1 MLIYVCMSVNGII
14 FIFTNDYKQTENKLK
29 NKEKWYIQTYKWIKF
44 YYTIAGLCYG
54 MYIYIYTYLNTTTN
68 NMCKSHK
75 IHMYMSDL
83 YKCICVFFFCLYI
96 LFWFFLAWH
105 SSCTNVFMFVSML
118 KHFFARFFYKTII
131 KNFSNI
137 RKIII
142 EKKQEIQLKRKKNK

>member
-1 MLIYVCMSVNGII
+1 MYVWVCMVLYS
-14 FIFTNDYKQTENKLK
+14 FSPTTTNKLK
-29 NKEKWYIQTYKWIKF
+29 ISWKIKKN
-44 YYTIAGLCYG
+44 
-54 MYIYIYTYLNTTTN
+54 YIYKHISELNSITQLRVYVTVCSHTNIYIYLNTTTN

-83 YKCICVFFFCLYI
+83 YKCICVFFCLYI

-105 SSCTNVFMFVSML
+105 SSCTTCIYVCEYV
-118 KHFFARFFYKTII
+118 KIFFCKIFYKTII

-142 EKKQEIQLKRKKNK
+142 ENKKQEIQLKRKKNK

>member
-1 MLIYVCMSVNGII
+1 MNNCWYKSMLIYVCISVNGII

-29 NKEKWYIQTYKWIKF
+29 NKEKLYIQTYKWIKF

-83 YKCICVFFFCLYI
+83 YNCICVFFVCIYYFGFFWHDILLVQMYLCLYVKT
-96 LFWFFLAWH
+96 FF
-105 SSCTNVFMFVSML
+105 F
-118 KHFFARFFYKTII
+118 KIFFI
-131 KNFSNI
+131 KP
-137 RKIII
+137 
-142 EKKQEIQLKRKKNK
+142 